1 MDLLTRN
8 ADKLV
13 ELKSGK
19 ADEYP
24 YRSPKDEHRLQMAL
38 YKEILYYN
46 LDRRHEQVQSYLF
59 YSRYPGLYAV
69 DVPRS
74 HIRRVMALRN
84 AILHIEHRLRKGESR
99 ALIGELTEE
108 RLNVDG
114 RGRSALHS
122 LPAPPHDGNTDTTS
136 WHEGRGSRLFPSL
149 PDVYRPR
156 TIPRQSR
163 GRPGGL
169 AGRVLRNMVLRH

>member
-1 MDLLTRN
+1 MELEPSFLCEALGLQGRMDLLTRN

-59 YSRYPGLYAV
+59 YSRYPGLMPSTCRA
-69 DVPRS
+69 
-74 HIRRVMALRN
+74 
-84 AILHIEHRLRKGESR
+84 AI
-99 ALIGELTEE
+99 
-108 RLNVDG
+108 
-114 RGRSALHS
+114 SA
-122 LPAPPHDGNTDTTS
+122 APWPCGM
-136 WHEGRGSRLFPSL
+136 PSC
-149 PDVYRPR
+149 
-156 TIPRQSR
+156 T
-163 GRPGGL
+163 
-169 AGRVLRNMVLRH
+169 

>member
-1 MDLLTRN
+1 MQFHHIRQTVRNSFSAAGIDIRQTEVELEPSFLCEALGLQGRMDLLTRN

-24 YRSPKDEHRLQMAL
+24 YRSPKEEHSLQMAL

-46 LDRRHEQVQSYLF
+46 LDRRREQVQSYLF

-74 HIRRVMALRN
+74 HIRRAMALRN

-99 ALIGELTEE
+99 T
-108 RLNVDG
+108 
-114 RGRSALHS
+114 
-122 LPAPPHDGNTDTTS
+122 
-136 WHEGRGSRLFPSL
+136 
-149 PDVYRPR
+149 
-156 TIPRQSR
+156 
-163 GRPGGL
+163 
-169 AGRVLRNMVLRH
+169 